1 MKRWGRVAWDGLIMF
16 RGARLMHKWERVSWF
31 KLKEWRNVEENQ
43 KTKLVELV
51 KKDISIK
58 EVTKSMTLDRISFLI
73 IW

>member
-51 KKDISIK
+51 KKRY
-58 EVTKSMTLDRISFLI
+58 LN
-73 IW
+73 